1 MDLSTRRIPD
11 TETTVLSFV
20 KEHAPYLKNFESMA
34 ELQDTATDINTSGKN
49 VAFMYTKDAEKFSLE
64 MPLPFY
70 QYPLQV
76 QKLETEIPCEARTAG
91 LIIYY
96 PLSMLLAYGV

>member
-1 MDLSTRRIPD
+1 MDLATRRIPD
-11 TETTVLSFV
+11 TETTVLSFI

-34 ELQDTATDINTSGKN
+34 ELQDTAADVNPSGKN
-49 VAFMYTKDAEKFSLE
+49 VAFMYTKNEEKFSLE
-64 MPLPFY
+64 IPMPFY

-76 QKLETEIPCEARTAG
+76 EKLETVIPCEARTAG

-96 PLSMLLAYGV
+96 PLSMLLAYGI